1 MNDNGWRPTP
11 GLFSGSPTALNG
23 YGSASSASRAHGM
36 KQTPAHDNVNLD
48 LLAHIPAGS
57 RRIVEVGC
65 ANGAMARAWRSQ
77 HPDSHYVGI
86 DIDPD
91 YAARAAAHCQRAFA
105 ADVEQLDDAAL
116 ADLFPSDC
124 WVFGDCLEHLRDPW
138 RMLSRI
144 RERIDADGSLVT
156 CIPNAQHWSV
166 QWRLLSGQ
174 FRYEDQGLMDRTH
187 IRWFTRQTMLE
198 MFASTGWRVEAGVSR
213 QVPAPQQAQAL
224 AAVGAFASAFGLD
237 PAQAQQDATPIQYVF
252 RLRPA

>member
-1 MNDNGWRPTP
+1 
-11 GLFSGSPTALNG
+11 
-23 YGSASSASRAHGM
+23 M

-91 YAARAAAHCQRAFA
+91 YAARAAAHCHRAFA

-224 AAVGAFASAFGLD
+224 AAVGAFAAAFGLD